1 MDYND
6 LNNENMSD
14 ELNNPSSSSLHSN
27 NFTGGLISGINEAKK
42 HSQTDID
49 AIKNRTGKN
58 EGIGRKFD
66 DEQPK
71 QKSSKP
77 SLLEKKDEL
86 DKKNTNEKIDKKEKE
101 NPKKTPFK
109 KSKNNEGAPVEA
121 KGFKKFFKNLP
132 LKIKL
137 IALGAAAFLAV
148 FIFLYFILAFNSI
161 TNSVSVFF
169 GIKEAE
175 MEGDKQSPNQLFLYT
190 DNGPVINGKDLTEL
204 SWPELIDALKEES
217 VCGRG
222 GIGNII
228 DSIYEFLSG
237 GEFRDACHLIRYIR
251 GTVEDFEKKYPELKM
266 DVGLILG
273 SVFFGFD
280 QQAMYDWYE
289 DPSNEDV
296 VSAGNHFATLEN
308 IVNAKNSKGE
318 PILTADDVMRIIKST
333 IFEEVY
339 PNFIFNYSIEKDEL
353 GRKYIVGY
361 CNQKNNQFYYNSLT
375 KWEIFMRYN
384 DDEQDNPKDRNPLF
398 GMSGYM
404 RMKNKKVLHMNK
416 LSTNDQFL
424 SLTGAGFVYD
434 TNMNL
439 SFESTDVPCNGSLE
453 KSEFKEFLMT
463 ICDDCSYSEVDQTFD
478 KAYNFF
484 TDRGIKGIIDTKLY
498 TQHIEDPD
506 LPGKD
511 EFKSVPRRYSYWTGS
526 KASSK
531 LEPANARA
539 EFDYLKGFAYRNF
552 PGFEEADN
560 DPNLPNFNKDE
571 TWTPKKIETILEE
584 TKQRKE
590 EFNEILYVDE
600 NGRPTRLFSGM
611 YYVNAYGEPV
621 LVPSESFYPKTL
633 YYCEYIYDDRTTT
646 SNEQLAN
653 LSVNL
658 TDCEG
663 NKLGTTSFKDYI
675 LGVTYGEIVING
687 ADDDLILTQ
696 MVASMSYALSRRS
709 NENNIQSG
717 TISMKSGSCDQN
729 WCDVYN
735 GCVRRTGDSGYQSS
749 IPGNGDRPALSSS
762 TIDRLN
768 NLYETASQYL
778 LLDSKGDIYSAG
790 YTTSRHEKWEE
801 MANQGMSF
809 IDILSQTY
817 SGAIPIDCV
826 IINDNKEN
834 IITNGTEIP
843 QNLPPL
849 TADQAQWAQMIIEKA
864 MEIYEKYNGDFSY
877 MSPSEAAALGIN
889 PRVLA
894 YNGQMYNGKYQIDCN
909 AFVSIVLNKALGI
922 GVETANSV
930 SDFQFVRP
938 NSSTGEWIPV
948 KDNISQIAT
957 GLTLDQALALAQPG
971 DILGSVGDGSTHVQ
985 IYAGNGVIIDNGG
998 AKVGDGPISLR
1009 TKGGHP
1015 DTGLS
1020 IRHQGGTFTILRVDN
1035 LN

>member
-14 ELNNPSSSSLHSN
+14 ELNNLSSSSLHSN
-27 NFTGGLISGINEAKK
+27 NFTGGLISGINEVKK

-58 EGIGRKFD
+58 EGIGRQSD

-71 QKSSKP
+71 QKSSKL
-77 SLLEKKDEL
+77 SSLEKKDEL

-204 SWPELIDALKEES
+204 SWPELIEALKEES

-339 PNFIFNYSIEKDEL
+339 PNFIFNYSIEEDEL

-361 CNQKNNQFYYNSLT
+361 CNQNNNQFYYNSLT

-453 KSEFKEFLMT
+453 KPEFKEFLMT

-506 LPGKD
+506 LPG
-511 EFKSVPRRYSYWTGS
+511 
-526 KASSK
+526 
-531 LEPANARA
+531 
-539 EFDYLKGFAYRNF
+539 
-552 PGFEEADN
+552 
-560 DPNLPNFNKDE
+560 
-571 TWTPKKIETILEE
+571 
-584 TKQRKE
+584 
-590 EFNEILYVDE
+590 
-600 NGRPTRLFSGM
+600 
-611 YYVNAYGEPV
+611 
-621 LVPSESFYPKTL
+621 
-633 YYCEYIYDDRTTT
+633 
-646 SNEQLAN
+646 
-653 LSVNL
+653 
-658 TDCEG
+658 
-663 NKLGTTSFKDYI
+663 
-675 LGVTYGEIVING
+675 
-687 ADDDLILTQ
+687 
-696 MVASMSYALSRRS
+696 
-709 NENNIQSG
+709 
-717 TISMKSGSCDQN
+717 
-729 WCDVYN
+729 
-735 GCVRRTGDSGYQSS
+735 
-749 IPGNGDRPALSSS
+749 
-762 TIDRLN
+762 
-768 NLYETASQYL
+768 
-778 LLDSKGDIYSAG
+778 
-790 YTTSRHEKWEE
+790 
-801 MANQGMSF
+801 
-809 IDILSQTY
+809 
-817 SGAIPIDCV
+817 
-826 IINDNKEN
+826 
-834 IITNGTEIP
+834 
-843 QNLPPL
+843 
-849 TADQAQWAQMIIEKA
+849 
-864 MEIYEKYNGDFSY
+864 
-877 MSPSEAAALGIN
+877 
-889 PRVLA
+889 
-894 YNGQMYNGKYQIDCN
+894 
-909 AFVSIVLNKALGI
+909 
-922 GVETANSV
+922 
-930 SDFQFVRP
+930 
-938 NSSTGEWIPV
+938 
-948 KDNISQIAT
+948 
-957 GLTLDQALALAQPG
+957 
-971 DILGSVGDGSTHVQ
+971 
-985 IYAGNGVIIDNGG
+985 
-998 AKVGDGPISLR
+998 
-1009 TKGGHP
+1009 
-1015 DTGLS
+1015 
-1020 IRHQGGTFTILRVDN
+1020 
-1035 LN
+1035 